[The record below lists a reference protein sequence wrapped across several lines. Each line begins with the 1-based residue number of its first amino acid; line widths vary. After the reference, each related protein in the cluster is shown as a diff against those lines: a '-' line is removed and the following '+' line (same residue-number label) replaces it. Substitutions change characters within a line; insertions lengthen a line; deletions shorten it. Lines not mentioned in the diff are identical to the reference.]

1 MDIEKAEKR
10 AVERFLERGFATRH
24 VLDKITGRGVFIWTE
39 HRVTLL
45 KLMQRLFDVPAV
57 HPNII
62 DRKEIDTVVAI
73 LLFTEVS

>member
-1 MDIEKAEKR
+1 M
-10 AVERFLERGFATRH
+10 
-24 VLDKITGRGVFIWTE
+24 TGRGVFIWTE
-39 HRVTLL
+39 DGVTLL